1 MKRFLFRS
9 AAALS
14 GTALLAMAAPAFAA
28 PTISSVTPVSAS
40 ANNPIILSASIQSS
54 VPIQSCNLYV
64 DLEDVGVMTITA
76 GTASKSYTFP
86 FGGSRIAFVFCRDT
100 SGGIAAGPNT
110 AIWVTGQLQNEPP
123 LGGGGGTQPPPEP
136 DPTPTPP
143 DDVVRRLI
151 KLACSETA
159 DANDPCRAVYYVG
172 SDERRHAFPNSRVF
186 FTWYQNFDT
195 VQEVSLTEL
204 AAYQLGSNVT
214 YRPGVRMVKFASLN
228 KAYAIENNGTLR
240 WVKTEEVARSL
251 YGTDWNEKIDD
262 ISDVFY
268 NDYIFGPD
276 IDLANQYNATAQM
289 EVNVTID

>member
-1 MKRFLFRS
+1 
-9 AAALS
+9 
-14 GTALLAMAAPAFAA
+14 
-28 PTISSVTPVSAS
+28 
-40 ANNPIILSASIQSS
+40 
-54 VPIQSCNLYV
+54 V